1 MNFVFV
7 DIPLLV
13 LVTKID
19 KVCSDVDKDVE
30 EVFFSNAVKK
40 TVDKVSDVIA
50 IPRSHVLPVKNY
62 EKEEQLKYT
71 RHGSFKTGSSVLSRF
86 SGKPILNKSTF

>member
-1 MNFVFV
+1 MNFVIV
-7 DIPLLV
+7 EVPLLV

-19 KVCSDVDKDVE
+19 KICRDVDKDVE

-40 TVDKVSDVIA
+40 TVDKVSDAIA

-62 EKEEQLKYT
+62 EKERTVQNNISILAMEALKQA
-71 RHGSFKTGSSVLSRF
+71 
-86 SGKPILNKSTF
+86 ILFCQDFLENQS

>member
-1 MNFVFV
+1 MYFVIV
-7 DIPLLV
+7 DVPVLV

-30 EVFFSNAVKK
+30 EVYFSNAVKK

-50 IPRSHVLPVKNY
+50 SPRSHVLPVKNY
-62 EKEEQLKYT
+62 EKERTLQNNISILAMEALKQALLFCQDFLENQ
-71 RHGSFKTGSSVLSRF
+71 S
-86 SGKPILNKSTF
+86 

>member
-30 EVFFSNAVKK
+30 EVFFSSAVKK

-62 EKEEQLKYT
+62 EKERTLQNNLSILAMEALKQALLFCQDFLENQ
-71 RHGSFKTGSSVLSRF
+71 S
-86 SGKPILNKSTF
+86 

>member
-40 TVDKVSDVIA
+40 TVDKVSDIIA

-62 EKEEQLKYT
+62 EKERTLQNNICILAMEALKQALLFCQDFLENQ
-71 RHGSFKTGSSVLSRF
+71 S
-86 SGKPILNKSTF
+86 

>member
-50 IPRSHVLPVKNY
+50 IPRTSG
-62 EKEEQLKYT
+62 KELRKREDSAEQLKYT

-86 SGKPILNKSTF
+86 S